1 MICLCRRNNLFKT
14 LNVSCLSF
22 LLYIY
27 WKPTF
32 PFKLKIRKTLYS
44 WLTNKYTL
52 IIRSEET
59 FAEKRSLNFTYAK
72 IIVFVTLYSFSLFTI
87 SYYVITGVLSTWL
100 DPREQIIET
109 KQRIVNLS
117 VKVDSLSSE
126 VDKKEQYI
134 SDLKKLFK
142 DFRQEEG
149 K

>member
-1 MICLCRRNNLFKT
+1 M
-14 LNVSCLSF
+14 
-22 LLYIY
+22 
-27 WKPTF
+27 
-32 PFKLKIRKTLYS
+32 KIRKTLYS

-87 SYYVITGVLSTWL
+87 SYYIITGVLSTWL